1 MPVCELTGVTAV
13 LRWKKVGLKQ
23 SVLEWALGMLS
34 SMEVGN
40 KAVSPG
46 VSVMQ

>member
-1 MPVCELTGVTAV
+1 MCELTGVTAP
-13 LRWKKVGLKQ
+13 LMGKKVGLKQ